1 MTRWKSL
8 LYISV
13 CEVDNR
19 VSIWPLLSSNTV
31 VEYNFFS
38 AILIKLVNF
47 TILASDFL
55 HHYILIFF
63 LWMIRRLELKFILIF
78 CFSYP
83 RLIVFLRVNT
93 HHHLILLFRNVII
106 KLSCEF
112 FDCRWVKMLIGT
124 FNFAGWRSWSM
135 KLSSSLSDWRHKSLH
150 WRGRFHIRQQLIT
163 IFNHFRGVIIIGFL
177 CDSQL
182 LSWCFISLNVFS
194 CC

>member
-1 MTRWKSL
+1 MLFCLVVRKLVYLQSILEGCLGCLCLVIEIHKTLTFMAWWERL

-63 LWMIRRLELKFILIF
+63 LRMIRRLELKFILIF

-83 RLIVFLRVNT
+83 RLIIFLRVNT
-93 HHHLILLFRNVII
+93 HHHFILLFRNAIVN
-106 KLSCEF
+106 LSSEF
-112 FDCRWVKMLIGT
+112 FDCR
-124 FNFAGWRSWSM
+124 
-135 KLSSSLSDWRHKSLH
+135 
-150 WRGRFHIRQQLIT
+150 
-163 IFNHFRGVIIIGFL
+163 
-177 CDSQL
+177 
-182 LSWCFISLNVFS
+182 
-194 CC
+194 